1 MKPRISTHLLWEY
14 DLEAFDFQKS
24 YKIVIERVLER
35 GDLEEWKEIKRVYG
49 KKKILETIDWS
60 AQLDQRSKNFSRYFL
75 ESDLLDVGQIHF
87 A

>member
-75 ESDLLDVGQIHF
+75 ESDLLDVAQK
-87 A
+87 

>member
-49 KKKILETIDWS
+49 KKKILETVDWS
-60 AQLDQRSKNFSRYFL
+60 AQLDQRAKNFSRYF
-75 ESDLLDVGQIHF
+75 
-87 A
+87 